1 MSHSKIFDLDTF
13 LSNLPKSRYFIDVM
27 DTPTMAVGIINLKK
41 DQEDTQQPHTSD
53 EIYFVISVRW
63 TGTIEIDGIKN
74 KVNPGKIIYIPKKI
88 HHSFHAISNELIV
101 LYILVWN
108 INLGTYIEL
117 KVRQIV
123 YLILL

>member
-53 EIYFVISVRW
+53 EIYFVISER
-63 TGTIEIDGIKN
+63 GTIEIDGIKN
-74 KVNPGKIIYIPKKI
+74 EVNPGKIIYIPKKI

-101 LYILVWN
+101 LYILV
-108 INLGTYIEL
+108 
-117 KVRQIV
+117 
-123 YLILL
+123 

>member
-1 MSHSKIFDLDTF
+1 MTHSKIFDLDTF
-13 LSNLPKSRYFIDVM
+13 LSNFPKSRYFIDVM

-53 EIYFVISVRW
+53 EIYYIISGR
-63 TGTIEIDGIKN
+63 GIIEIDGIKN

-101 LYILVWN
+101 LYILV
-108 INLGTYIEL
+108 
-117 KVRQIV
+117 
-123 YLILL
+123 